1 MSGPGGMAGAVSGE
15 SYVRYWEKV
24 LPSESG
30 LALEQATQGMVTT
43 PRLPEFK
50 ECLGN
55 AFRHRMGLSG
65 CLVLSHIF
73 DLPILDSKLLPVLA
87 CAKSPAQPRAR
98 MG

>member
-1 MSGPGGMAGAVSGE
+1 MAGAVSGE
-15 SYVRYWEKV
+15 GYVRYWEKI

-30 LALEQATQGMVTT
+30 LAVEQATQGMVST
-43 PRLPEFK
+43 PRLPKFK
-50 ECLGN
+50 EHLDN

-65 CLVLSHIF
+65 CLVQCHIS
-73 DLPILDSKLLPVLA
+73 DLPILDTKLLPVLA